1 MDVETFLPGLHVV
14 GVTGGV
20 GAGKSTVAKALA
32 DALPGTLLD
41 ADALVSDLYKVSQVL
56 TDIEVK
62 LGSSIRTE
70 SGTLDRTALSQLI
83 FADPQA
89 RDAVESVLH
98 PLVRKKIWESLDSL
112 EKSGGCAWAVLD
124 VPLLREGGLH
134 FLCDSV
140 VHVALPA
147 AERCARACARHGWD
161 SKVWKAR
168 EQAQIPEAE
177 KAELADAIVDNRAD
191 RDSLQA
197 QIRNLVLD
205 LHCLPP
211 RPLRERW
218 PTWDQ
223 NPLAKQ

>member
-1 MDVETFLPGLHVV
+1 MDVETFLPGLRVI

-20 GAGKSTVAKALA
+20 GAGKSTLAKALV

-41 ADALVSDLYKVSQVL
+41 ADEIVSDLYQDTQVL
-56 TDIEVK
+56 LEIELK
-62 LGSSIRTE
+62 LGSPIRTAA
-70 SGTLDRTALSQLI
+70 GALDRPALGQLI
-83 FADPQA
+83 FNDPQA
-89 RDAVESVLH
+89 REAVESVLH
-98 PLVRKKIWESLDSL
+98 PLVRKKMWESLDSL
-112 EKSGGCAWAVLD
+112 EKSGGSVWAVLD

-134 FLCDSV
+134 VLCDAV

-147 AERCARACARHGWD
+147 AERCARACARHGWQPE
-161 SKVWKAR
+161 VWEAR
-168 EQAQIPEAE
+168 ELAQIPEAE
-177 KAELADAIVDNRAD
+177 KAEQADAIVDNRAG

-218 PTWDQ
+218 PTWEQ
-223 NPLAKQ
+223 NPIAEQ